1 MMEGGEGDFAPDRT
15 PRLFDIAS
23 VDHELTIADRF
34 TMVPFSFL
42 DTRKEDWRSR
52 KRMWLETGLQ
62 SELGRDARTF
72 GDGGGTDEV
81 TQKIL
86 AVSDGISIFDPVLC
100 EMAYRWFSPVGGHIL
115 DPFAGGSV
123 RGICAGVTRRHYT
136 GIDLSSRQVAA
147 NRQQVPLFLGN
158 GLIKGGYE
166 PTWIESDS
174 ALMDFVLPDN
184 YKADFVW
191 SCPPYFDL
199 EKYSDDPSDLSNM
212 PWQDFLVAYRSII
225 EASVNRLRNHRF
237 AGFVVGEIRDGKG
250 MYRNFVGETIRAFED
265 AGARYYNEAIL
276 VNMVG
281 TLALRVGKQFDATRK
296 IGRTHQTVLLFV
308 KGDPKLAAIACGEA
322 MMGDTEAAAVEL
334 DPDTAD
340 MVAS

>member
-1 MMEGGEGDFAPDRT
+1 MAEGGEGDFAPDRT
-15 PRLFDIAS
+15 PRLFDVAT
-23 VDHELTIADRF
+23 VDHELTIANRF

-72 GDGGGTDEV
+72 GASGGADEV

-100 EMAYRWFSPVGGHIL
+100 EMAYRWFCPMGGHVL

-123 RGICAGVTRRHYT
+123 RGIVSAVTRRRYT
-136 GIDLSSRQVAA
+136 GIDLSERQILE
-147 NRQQVPLFLGN
+147 NRRQVPLFEN
-158 GLIKGGYE
+158 QGLIKDGYQ
-166 PTWIESDS
+166 PSWIVSDS
-174 ALMDFVLPDN
+174 ALMDYVLPDA
-184 YKADFVW
+184 YRADFVW

-199 EKYSDDPSDLSNM
+199 ERYSDDPADLSNM
-212 PWQDFLVAYRSII
+212 DWSEFVDTYREII
-225 EASVNRLRNHRF
+225 RLAVGRLRNNRF

-265 AGARYYNEAIL
+265 AGARYYNEACL

-296 IGRTHQTVLLFV
+296 IGRTHQTVLIFV
-308 KGDPKLAAIACGEA
+308 KGDPKVAAITCGDA
-322 MMGDTEAAAVEL
+322 PTGDTVAEGAAL
-334 DPDTAD
+334 DPDDT
-340 MVAS
+340 V